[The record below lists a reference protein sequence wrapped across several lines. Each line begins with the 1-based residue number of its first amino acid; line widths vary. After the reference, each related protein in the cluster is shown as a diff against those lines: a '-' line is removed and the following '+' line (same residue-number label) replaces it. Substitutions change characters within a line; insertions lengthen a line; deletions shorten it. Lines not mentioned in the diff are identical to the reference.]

1 MQFLGP
7 MCLRRNFKKSLPPR
21 DAVCGLG
28 RGLAIALLA
37 AVMAFLP
44 LRVFA
49 QTQTLRQLW
58 DKLHPSASH
67 TDAQGYLGVL
77 VEDVNNESFTRLRLT
92 EKRGAVITLI
102 DHDAPAG
109 QIGLKVDDVILAVN
123 GKKVKDK
130 ADFGSVLRQYP
141 PGRKISLLIS
151 RDGNQQTVAVQLVE
165 QRHLERDVW
174 NKLNSEE
181 GLSVPAAGEMSILPD
196 GGGSG
201 DTPSTGGF
209 HLPFFGSELHVG
221 AIVERLTSQMAEYLG
236 ISNGVLVKRVA
247 HRSEAEAAGL
257 KEFDIVLRVG
267 SEPIKTTSDWDRE
280 LRANEGKPV
289 QVAILRDRKQ
299 MMLTLQVDNKRK

>member
-7 MCLRRNFKKSLPPR
+7 ICLWRNRRGSL
-21 DAVCGLG
+21 LL
-28 RGLAIALLA
+28 RGAAIALLA
-37 AVMAFLP
+37 ASVALIPF
-44 LRVFA
+44 RISA

-58 DKLHPSASH
+58 DKVHPSSSH
-67 TDAQGYLGVL
+67 TDSQGYLGVL

-109 QIGLKVDDVILAVN
+109 QMGLKVDDVILAVN
-123 GKKVKDK
+123 GQKVKDS
-130 ADFGSVLRQYP
+130 ANFGNMLRELP
-141 PGRKISLLIS
+141 PGRKVSLLIS
-151 RDGNQQTVAVQLVE
+151 RDGNQQTMAVQLVD
-165 QRHLERDVW
+165 RRAMERAVW

-181 GLSVPAAGEMSILPD
+181 GLSAPPAGEMSILPD
-196 GGGSG
+196 GSG
-201 DTPSTGGF
+201 EGNTPSTGGF

-221 AIVERLTSQMAEYLG
+221 AIVERLTSQMADYLG
-236 ISNGVLVKRVA
+236 VPNGVLVKRVA

-267 SEPIKTTSDWDRE
+267 SEPIQTTSDWDRE
-280 LRANEGKPV
+280 LRSNEGRQV

>member
-7 MCLRRNFKKSLPPR
+7 ISFRRKFKGGLPLRWIVRGA
-21 DAVCGLG
+21 AVT
-28 RGLAIALLA
+28 LLA
-37 AVMAFLP
+37 AGAAFLP
-44 LRVFA
+44 FRISA
-49 QTQTLRQLW
+49 QTQTLHELW

-67 TDAQGYLGVL
+67 ADSQGYLGVL
-77 VEDVNNESFTRLRLT
+77 VEDVNNESFTRLRLAD
-92 EKRGAVITLI
+92 KRGAVITLI

-109 QIGLKVDDVILAVN
+109 QMGLKVDDVILAVN
-123 GKKVKDK
+123 GQKVKD
-130 ADFGSVLRQYP
+130 ATNFGNLLREFP

-151 RDGNQQTVAVQLVE
+151 RDGNEQTTAVELVD
-165 QRHLERDVW
+165 RRAMERAVW
-174 NKLNSEE
+174 DKMNSEE
-181 GLSVPAAGEMSILPD
+181 GLSGPAPGEMSMLPD
-196 GGGSG
+196 GSGSG

-221 AIVERLTSQMAEYLG
+221 AIVERLTTQMAEYLG
-236 ISNGVLVKRVA
+236 VPNGVLVKRVA

-267 SEPIKTTSDWDRE
+267 PEPIKTTSDWDRE

>member
-7 MCLRRNFKKSLPPR
+7 MCLRRNFQKSLP
-21 DAVCGLG
+21 L
-28 RGLAIALLA
+28 RGAAIALLA
-37 AVMAFLP
+37 AGTALIPF
-44 LRVFA
+44 RISA
-49 QTQTLRQLW
+49 QSQTLHQLW

-67 TDAQGYLGVL
+67 SDAQGYLGVQ
-77 VEDVNNESFTRLRLT
+77 VENVDNESFTRLRLT
-92 EKRGAVITLI
+92 EKRGAVISLI

-109 QIGLKVDDVILAVN
+109 QMGLKVDDVILAVN

-130 ADFGSVLRQYP
+130 ADFGNRLREFP

-151 RDGNQQTVAVQLVE
+151 RDGNQQTMAVQLVD
-165 QRHLERDVW
+165 RPAMERAVW

-181 GLSVPAAGEMSILPD
+181 GLSAPAAGEMSLLPD
-196 GGGSG
+196 GNGGG